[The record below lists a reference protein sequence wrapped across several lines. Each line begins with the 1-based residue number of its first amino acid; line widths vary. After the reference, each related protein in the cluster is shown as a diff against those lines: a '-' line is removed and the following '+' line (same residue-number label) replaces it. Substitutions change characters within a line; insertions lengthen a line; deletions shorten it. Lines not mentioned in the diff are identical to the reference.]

1 TLNRL
6 EAMRIEQGATLLR
19 DEMTLKRL
27 HNLQS
32 KGIDVLAQTITTVI
46 PDSLLDSLLEQQ
58 AAAEQKLIAAEKEYG
73 PQHIE
78 VLKAQAGVRDLSNKI
93 NTRAGGILEGLQAK
107 IDSQKACLE
116 DLKAKL
122 TKIQSEKQKE
132 LSQADLR
139 AARP

>member
-1 TLNRL
+1 FNLPLRNVDLKEVLDAVVRVADHPIQYSVEDYGVVISAGKKAEAPQSDVNSFSATSETLNRL

-58 AAAEQKLIAAEKEYG
+58 AAAEQK
-73 PQHIE
+73 
-78 VLKAQAGVRDLSNKI
+78 
-93 NTRAGGILEGLQAK
+93 
-107 IDSQKACLE
+107 
-116 DLKAKL
+116 
-122 TKIQSEKQKE
+122 
-132 LSQADLR
+132 
-139 AARP
+139 